1 MNRHTLARW
10 ALLLA
15 IFLPFH
21 AWAAGN
27 YTHYTLL
34 EEPRKPFPKKFVVLP
49 LDVEVLEL
57 SAGGVI
63 EKAETYTE
71 QARGNFDKALKAHLG
86 ASKKFQTVDLPT
98 LAPTERAEIDDFLA
112 VYDVVAYQAFRI
124 VGFGSAWQHKAMHFD
139 YTMGASLKFLKEK
152 TGADAAIVF
161 IGRDVMSSPGRKA
174 AFIFAAAFGVGIP
187 MGFSYLTV
195 GVIDL
200 ETGDL
205 LWTNL
210 KQGLSDFVD
219 ANAAIG
225 MVDDLLTAYPGPA
238 PDNAV
243 VATNP

>member
-1 MNRHTLARW
+1 MNRHSLARW

-15 IFLPFH
+15 FFLPFH
-21 AWAAGN
+21 AWPAGN
-27 YTHYTLL
+27 HTHYTLL

-57 SAGGVI
+57 SAGGVT
-63 EKAETYTE
+63 EKSETFTQ
-71 QARGNFDKALKAHLG
+71 QARGNFDKALLAHLS
-86 ASKKFQTVDLPT
+86 ASKKFQTVALPALT
-98 LAPTERAEIDDFLA
+98 PAERGEIDDYLA

-124 VGFGSAWQHKAMHFD
+124 AGVGPAWEHKAKHFD
-139 YTMGASLKFLKEK
+139 YTLGGGLKFLKEK
-152 TGADAAIVF
+152 TGADAAVVF

-219 ANAAIG
+219 ANAAQS
-225 MVDDLLTAYPGPA
+225 MVEELLTSYPGPVV
-238 PDNAV
+238 DNTI
-243 VATNP
+243 VATHP

>member
-1 MNRHTLARW
+1 MNRHSLARW

-15 IFLPFH
+15 FFLPFH
-21 AWAAGN
+21 AIAAGN
-27 YTHYTLL
+27 HTHFTLL

-57 SAGGVI
+57 SAGGVA
-63 EKAETYTE
+63 EKSEAFTQ
-71 QARGNFDKALKAHLG
+71 QARGNFDKALQAHLS
-86 ASKKFQTVDLPT
+86 ANKKFQTVDLPA
-98 LAPTERAEIDDFLA
+98 LNPAERAEIDDYLA

-124 VGFGSAWQHKAMHFD
+124 AGVGTAWQHKAKHFD
-139 YTMGASLKFLKEK
+139 YTLGGGLKFLKEK
-152 TGADAAIVF
+152 TGADAAVVF

-195 GVIDL
+195 GVVDL

-210 KQGLSDFVD
+210 QQGLSDFVD
-219 ANAAIG
+219 ATAAKGI
-225 MVDDLLTAYPGPA
+225 VDDLLTSYPGPA
-238 PDNAV
+238 ADNPV
-243 VATNP
+243 VAANP